1 MAEELL
7 ASFRSKTIVIDVFLG
22 KKPAAGIDHYE
33 ACEVLVT
40 RKYYSYLVLTMGCPL
55 FGNEQRELSKDDF
68 ANYLCLTDSGAR
80 VYSLAY
86 PNGSKDEVHLPPVE
100 SIHHVQ
106 TWIVFLARAYRSAR
120 MWLPLTTKMIHN
132 LLWFLMSSD
141 SAS

>member
-7 ASFRSKTIVIDVFLG
+7 ASFSSKTIFTDSFLG
-22 KKPAAGIDHYE
+22 KKLAAGIDRYE

-40 RKYYSYLVLTMGCPL
+40 PKYYSYLILTMGCPL

-86 PNGSKDEVHLPPVE
+86 PNGNKDEVHLPPLE
-100 SIHHVQ
+100 SIHHLQNLDCILSPSLQEGAHVA
-106 TWIVFLARAYRSAR
+106 TTNNEDDPH
-120 MWLPLTTKMIHN
+120 LP
-132 LLWFLMSSD
+132 WFLMSSD